1 MGQGDE
7 RATQVV
13 WWTSGFRYRK
23 VHLRGCVA
31 RAAIAAQILSFEAIL
46 AWPDSRSCGPV
57 APSRGRLPPAVA
69 VVNRAYF
76 ADLARRLLVLWESGG
91 CRRSLYYRRSR
102 SQTLTLP
109 GLQIQNPGSWVPATR
124 NGTPPSWAPVPATL

>member
-1 MGQGDE
+1 MGQRDE
-7 RATQVV
+7 RETQVV

-23 VHLRGCVA
+23 VHLQGCVA

-46 AWPDSRSCGPV
+46 PWPDSRSCGPV

-69 VVNRAYF
+69 VVHRAYF

-91 CRRSLYYRRSR
+91 CRRSPHYGPGPSN
-102 SQTLTLP
+102 TLTP
-109 GLQIQNPGSWVPATR
+109 REFPIQH
-124 NGTPPSWAPVPATL
+124 PS

>member
-91 CRRSLYYRRSR
+91 FRPSLYYGRGPSKTWSHPGLPVKRPGWCVPALR
-102 SQTLTLP
+102 KLIPAPLATLT
-109 GLQIQNPGSWVPATR
+109 T
-124 NGTPPSWAPVPATL
+124 

>member
-1 MGQGDE
+1 MGQRDE
-7 RATQVV
+7 RETQVV

-23 VHLRGCVA
+23 VHLQGCVA

-91 CRRSLYYRRSR
+91 FPPPLLLCRGPSHTR
-102 SQTLTLP
+102 TLS
-109 GLQIQNPGSWVPATR
+109 GFR
-124 NGTPPSWAPVPATL
+124 